1 MVQEL
6 AQRIQFNQN
15 SQLLHSPGSTLS
27 EGPPS
32 LAGARSA
39 KAPSLVG
46 ARSAKVPSLV
56 GAHSA

>member
-6 AQRIQFNQN
+6 AQRIRLSQN
-15 SQLLHSPGSTLS
+15 GQLLHSPGSTLS

-32 LAGARSA
+32 LEGARSA

-46 ARSAKVPSLV
+46 ARSA
-56 GAHSA
+56 